1 VGCEPTGHRWRIVA
15 ELCDRLGLDLVC
27 VQPLLVARAREQE
40 DLTGAKSDPKD
51 AVLIARLVAG
61 LRCYVPERADQVWA
75 RLRQLGARR
84 AQLTTQVT
92 AARQQL
98 GDLLECAW
106 PAVLQAAAKPLDSLT
121 FRAAV
126 SVVLARDQGD
136 PAGLH
141 RLGYARFGRQV
152 TRQLA
157 RWGGQRRCQRILRA
171 VWTAATSRKALALGV
186 SSQRLGALE
195 RASLILEDWH
205 HALGQLT
212 ETNRR
217 MTGVLDQLQLT
228 GLVTSI
234 PGLSVVGA
242 AAILAETGD
251 PTRFDSARALVKHA
265 GLCPRDNQ
273 SGAHAGTT
281 PISGRAGPPC
291 GWPPGGPPG
300 VRWLTTRS
308 PKPATPTSPAA
319 PTTSSPPPRPAPRWP
334 RPCSDGCGW
343 WSPSAPAGRPPSP
356 PAPSTPQGG
365 DRPGRLRTADNGRGE
380 LAWALGTTPR
390 VSMSSPARLPPSSD
404 TGRWAK
410 PGCTLGRAGETG
422 QAPPTAATTHTH
434 TRFTRPVHHPSSR
447 SRTPIHP
454 QARP

>member
-1 VGCEPTGHRWRIVA
+1 V
-15 ELCDRLGLDLVC
+15 RLAGRLD
-27 VQPLLVARAREQE
+27 
-40 DLTGAKSDPKD
+40 
-51 AVLIARLVAG
+51 
-61 LRCYVPERADQVWA
+61 
-75 RLRQLGARR
+75 
-84 AQLTTQVT
+84 T
-92 AARQQL
+92 AAT
-98 GDLLECAW
+98 
-106 PAVLQAAAKPLDSLT
+106 PLDSLT

-126 SVVLARDQGD
+126 SVVLARDQSD
-136 PAGLH
+136 PAGIG
-141 RLGYARFGRQV
+141 RLGYPRFARLV
-152 TRQLA
+152 TSQLA
-157 RWGGQRRCQRILRA
+157 RWGGVRRCQRIMRA
-171 VWTAATSRKALALGV
+171 VWTAATDPSRLTDGVLA
-186 SSQRLGALE
+186 QRPGGLE
-195 RASLILEDWH
+195 RAALVLGDWH
-205 HALGQLT
+205 HALGQLAET
-212 ETNRR
+212 EQR
-217 MTGVLDQLQLT
+217 MTGILDQLQLT
-228 GLVTSI
+228 SLVASI
-234 PGLSVVGA
+234 PGLSAVGA

-251 PTRFDSARALVKHA
+251 PARFDTARALVKHA

-281 PISGRAGPPC
+281 PSPGGAGPPC

-390 VSMSSPARLPPSSD
+390 VSMSSPARLPPKLGYRMLGQTRLHARQSRGDGPGTAHSSH
-404 TGRWAK
+404 
-410 PGCTLGRAGETG
+410 
-422 QAPPTAATTHTH
+422 HTH